1 MNRQRFSSSPDRCHL
16 PPAEDVGTDAVRP
29 LLLPGSYRRRERRLL
44 PPPQEP
50 PHPPFP
56 VRTDRTECD
65 RPLLLPGSIVIQR
78 QPPLLLPGGCRAL
91 HLRTGT
97 DALFQSRAASRKI
110 RASLCRASKAIS
122 DVTPKSGQ
130 PVPAPKTP
138 SAASRI
144 SRLAITS
151 LRKQTRTERMF
162 ASPSRDAIRQN
173 HADWVR
179 QQGRDTDDTHNVK
192 PWGPVGDV
200 PDNRAQP
207 EKSHR
212 RASLIPFQ
220 ALARARA
227 G

>member
-1 MNRQRFSSSPDRCHL
+1 MTSKRHIYLDIETAPTDDPSE
-16 PPAEDVGTDAVRP
+16 PAQPSATP
-29 LLLPGSYRRRERRLL
+29 L
-44 PPPQEP
+44 
-50 PHPPFP
+50 
-56 VRTDRTECD
+56 
-65 RPLLLPGSIVIQR
+65 
-78 QPPLLLPGGCRAL
+78 
-91 HLRTGT
+91 
-97 DALFQSRAASRKI
+97 
-110 RASLCRASKAIS
+110 
-122 DVTPKSGQ
+122 KSGQ